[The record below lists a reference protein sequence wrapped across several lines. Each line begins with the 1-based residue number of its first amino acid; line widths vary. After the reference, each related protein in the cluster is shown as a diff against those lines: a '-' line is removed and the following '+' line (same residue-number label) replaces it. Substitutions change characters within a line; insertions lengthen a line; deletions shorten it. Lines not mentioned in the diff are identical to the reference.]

1 MFQSAR
7 TASILPIISTSVL
20 VALKL
25 SVGIS
30 IGSISVVSDG
40 LDTAIDMVS
49 AFVAF
54 ISIRIASRPADL
66 SHPYGHGKAEYLSGI
81 VEAFFIL
88 AGVAFIT
95 FEAVRRILND
105 SDLRFVELGI
115 AVMGLSVIVNLVVSW
130 QVIRVARRTGSP
142 ALSAAGKHR
151 AADVLTS
158 LGILIGLVIV
168 RITGFTLLDPILALG
183 VAAVVLWAALQIL
196 RSSFNS
202 LMDASLPQEEKQRVS
217 ELVDS
222 YRDLSRLEK
231 MSTRQAGTQRYFDI
245 VLITCQH
252 LTVGKAHQLTG
263 RIEGDILRAFP
274 GSRVS
279 IRLEPCVQETGPD
292 CPVSC
297 PVNGTAATS

>member
-1 MFQSAR
+1 
-7 TASILPIISTSVL
+7 
-20 VALKL
+20 
-25 SVGIS
+25 
-30 IGSISVVSDG
+30 
-40 LDTAIDMVS
+40 
-49 AFVAF
+49 
-54 ISIRIASRPADL
+54 
-66 SHPYGHGKAEYLSGI
+66 
-81 VEAFFIL
+81 
-88 AGVAFIT
+88 
-95 FEAVRRILND
+95 
-105 SDLRFVELGI
+105 
-115 AVMGLSVIVNLVVSW
+115 MGLSVIVNLVVSW

-196 RSSFNS
+196 RSYFNS
-202 LMDASLPQEEKQRVS
+202 LMDASLPQEEQQRVS

-279 IRLEPCVQETGPD
+279 IRLEPCVQETGP
-292 CPVSC
+292 
-297 PVNGTAATS
+297 VNGTAATS

>member
-7 TASILPIISTSVL
+7 AASILPIISTSVL

-202 LMDASLPQEEKQRVS
+202 LMDASLPQEEQQRVS

-279 IRLEPCVQETGPD
+279 IRLEPCVQETGP
-292 CPVSC
+292 
-297 PVNGTAATS
+297 VNGTAATS

>member
-7 TASILPIISTSVL
+7 AASILPIISTSVL

-25 SVGIS
+25 SVGIT

-95 FEAVRRILND
+95 FEVVRRILND

-202 LMDASLPQEEKQRVS
+202 LMDASLPQEEQQRVL

-222 YRDLSRLEK
+222 YGDLSRLEK
-231 MSTRQAGTQRYFDI
+231 MSTRQAGIQRYFDI

-263 RIEGDILRAFP
+263 
-274 GSRVS
+274 
-279 IRLEPCVQETGPD
+279 
-292 CPVSC
+292 
-297 PVNGTAATS
+297 